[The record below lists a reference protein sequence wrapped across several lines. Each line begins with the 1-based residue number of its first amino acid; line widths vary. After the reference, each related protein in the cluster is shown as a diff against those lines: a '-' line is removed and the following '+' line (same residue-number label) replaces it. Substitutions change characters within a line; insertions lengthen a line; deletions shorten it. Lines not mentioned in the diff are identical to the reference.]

1 MDLTLFAVTRALD
14 VVVGDVWARHK
25 ARRLASN
32 KWTKVVHALLLI
44 VTHVELLM
52 FLLDR
57 TIHFQIC

>member
-32 KWTKVVHALLLI
+32 KWTKVEHALLLI
-44 VTHVELLM
+44 ITHVGLLI
-52 FLLDR
+52 FLIDR
-57 TIHFQIC
+57 TVRLQIR